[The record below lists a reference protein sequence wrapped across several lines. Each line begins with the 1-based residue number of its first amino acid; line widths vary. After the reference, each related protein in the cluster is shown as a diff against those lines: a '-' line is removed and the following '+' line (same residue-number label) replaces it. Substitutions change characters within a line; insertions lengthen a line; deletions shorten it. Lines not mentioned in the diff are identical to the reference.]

1 MRELDRARPETSI
14 IALLIGAFAG
24 DMWLA
29 VAFRF
34 ASDAL
39 DHSSDDCDNA
49 PAYTAFAHL
58 LIRRGIA
65 CGGGISS
72 VFSEAWRW
80 RGLVA

>member
-39 DHSSDDCDNA
+39 DHSSDDCDYA
-49 PAYTAFAHL
+49 PAYNASFAHL
-58 LIRRGIA
+58 LIIGGSHAAAGIYRSA
-65 CGGGISS
+65 
-72 VFSEAWRW
+72 
-80 RGLVA
+80 